1 MEAHALYTIEQRSL
15 WTAHPSPMSGPLPA
29 IRRLARTGTALIVA
43 LLAVLTVLAGCAT
56 GPPPNL
62 KAPELTIADL
72 SLAGLSFETIRFE
85 VLLEARNPNA
95 EDLPLSDVRLDLSL
109 MGIALGS
116 GTLPTDRLLLAGATA
131 TRVPVTF
138 AIPTVRLLDVG
149 LRLKTGGLSNAGYRL
164 DGSARWGE
172 TGYRMPMVKE
182 GNLDLLRR
190 LGQLIGI

>member
-1 MEAHALYTIEQRSL
+1 MMEAHEPVSIEQRS
-15 WTAHPSPMSGPLPA
+15 WWSTAAPLA
-29 IRRLARTGTALIVA
+29 ALRRVAAAAAAFVA
-43 LLAVLTVLAGCAT
+43 LAAVLAGCASV
-56 GPPPNL
+56 PPPNL
-62 KAPELTIADL
+62 KAPELSITHV
-72 SLAGLSFETIRFE
+72 SLARLGFETTRFE
-85 VLLEARNPNA
+85 VLIEAWNPNA

-116 GTLPTDRLLLAGATA
+116 GTLPTDQLLLAGTTA

-138 AIPTVRLLDVG
+138 AIPTARLLDVG

-164 DGSARWGE
+164 DGSARWGA

-190 LGQLIGI
+190 LGQLIGF